1 MKSHSFKIYLKRFL
15 FNRRIIL
22 RRTHHKKM
30 LKMED
35 PPEFN
40 HHKDHRREKL
50 INPLHH
56 ELFMSKKDWLRT
68 YCFLIF
74 ILPIRVALLLTLYSA
89 TYMVAKI
96 GLFNLGEKDLV
107 NKPISTYWR
116 NVMKNVIGYFAR
128 ITARVYGLN
137 VTFIG
142 QIAPVDE
149 APLLVMAPH
158 SSFFDD
164 FLINYYSNMKSCV
177 IAKHVA
183 KNPIMNPII
192 KILQYIIVDRR
203 DFRSKEDTTKEI
215 MRRSN
220 LYKHENSNERWP
232 QIVFFP
238 EGVYTNR
245 KALMRFKNGAFNPG
259 KPIQPVLIRYPNKIE
274 TVTYSRNNPW
284 QAIWVTLCQPFTR
297 VELEY
302 LPVYYPNIEEQMDAE
317 IFAANVR
324 TLMATK
330 LSIPLSELT
339 FKEAEQQRK
348 KLK

>member
-1 MKSHSFKIYLKRFL
+1 
-15 FNRRIIL
+15 
-22 RRTHHKKM
+22 M

-107 NKPISTYWR
+107 NKPISAYWR
-116 NVMKNVIGYFAR
+116 NVMKDILGYFGRA
-128 ITARVYGLN
+128 IARVYGLN
-137 VTFIG
+137 VTSIG

-158 SSFFDD
+158 CSFFDE
-164 FLINYYSNMKSCV
+164 LLVNYHSNKSGV
-177 IAKHVA
+177 LSYHIA
-183 KNPIMNPII
+183 KNPILNPIY
-192 KILQYIIVDRR
+192 KISQCIIVDRR
-203 DFRSKEDTTKEI
+203 DFRSKEDTKKEI

-220 LYKHENSNERWP
+220 LYKHPNLDERWP
-232 QIVFFP
+232 QIVLFP
-238 EGVYTNR
+238 EGNHTNG
-245 KALMRFKNGAFNPG
+245 KALMRFKNGAFNPS
-259 KPIQPVLIRYPNKIE
+259 KPVQPVLIRYPNKIE
-274 TVTYSRNNPW
+274 TVTSNRNNPL
-284 QAIWVTLCQPFTR
+284 QPIWVTLCQPFTR

-302 LPVYYPNIEEQMDAE
+302 LPVYYPNIEEQMDAA

-324 TLMATK
+324 KLMATK